1 MAPEPD
7 FEATFRRAVPNGT
20 VSLSIIRS
28 GQILDLEGVRYE
40 DSLVEEGDWA
50 EGTDDGRPLW
60 WGRYVDGRCQ
70 LRRGAGRTIP
80 PQNHS
85 RNRDTNTK
93 VTRRHVRDASSP
105 FLIERDATS
114 DASPQGRRATR
125 IGFRSNCSRTSAS
138 SPPLARAR
146 VRRPSLVPY
155 AVTREKLR
163 SRSRP
168 INSAARIASQ
178 RPDSPTRP

>member
-1 MAPEPD
+1 MAREPD
-7 FEATFRRAVPNGT
+7 FEATFRRADANGT

-28 GQILDLEGVRYE
+28 GQSWTWRASDTKTHSWRRGIGLRY
-40 DSLVEEGDWA
+40 GPRTA
-50 EGTDDGRPLW
+50 AAIGGAGTSTVTSSSG
-60 WGRYVDGRCQ
+60 
-70 LRRGAGRTIP
+70 RGAGRTIP
-80 PQNHS
+80 PQNHA
-85 RNRDTNTK
+85 RIVTNTK

-114 DASPQGRRATR
+114 DASPHGRRATR

-138 SPPLARAR
+138 SPIARAR

-168 INSAARIASQ
+168 ISSAARIASQ